1 MKHAE
6 NAFQL
11 LLDQYS
17 YTIDSYLR
25 LDLSNKTIDEIKIVL
40 GGSSFLIDKLFA
52 KENAGKEIT
61 NLIEEEMD
69 NPNLEKLVD
78 EATKLKMAM
87 DKKEI
92 LSKGSPLKN
101 YLDWLR
107 KSEDAPSYLTCDNYG
122 RLALAT
128 LDDIVSITCD
138 EQSSE
143 SHLRITELLFLNI
156 VDSFYQIYMT
166 LDSATFKKHNSYIG
180 FKQINAA
187 LDDIRKHI
195 YD

>member
-25 LDLSNKTIDEIKIVL
+25 LDLSSKTLDEIKIVL

-61 NLIEEEMD
+61 KLIEEEID

-78 EATKLKMAM
+78 EAAKLKLAM

-92 LSKGSPLKN
+92 LPKGSPLKN

-107 KSEDAPSYLTCDNYG
+107 KSEDAPSYLTCDSYG

-128 LDDIVSITCD
+128 LDDIVSLTCD

-156 VDSFYQIYMT
+156 VDAFYQIYMN
-166 LDSATFKKHNSYIG
+166 LDSDTFKRHNSYIG
-180 FKQINAA
+180 FKQIDAA

>member
-11 LLDQYS
+11 LLDQYE
-17 YTIDSYLR
+17 YTLNSYLR
-25 LDLSNKTIDEIKIVL
+25 LDLSNKTLDEIKIVIA
-40 GGSSFLIDKLFA
+40 GSSFLFDKLFA

-61 NLIEEEMD
+61 SLVEEEID
-69 NPNLEKLVD
+69 NLNLEALVN
-78 EATKLKMAM
+78 EATKLRISM

-92 LSKGSPLKN
+92 LVKGSPLKK
-101 YLDWLR
+101 YIDWLS
-107 KSEDAPSYLTCDNYG
+107 KTEEAPSYLTCDNYG

-128 LDDIVSITCD
+128 LDEIVSITCD

-156 VDSFYQIYMT
+156 VDAFYQIYMN
-166 LDSATFKKHNSYIG
+166 LDGQIFKKHNSYIG
-180 FKQINAA
+180 FKQINEA